1 MDESSDQEQE
11 QSGSQGGGLFDAVS
25 QKGREYLS
33 DPQNQEQIKGQVQ
46 QRFGNVPGMDQ
57 LGGLMGR
64 GGQQSDDSQAGASQ
78 ADASQGEF
86 SQADYSQADYAQAD
100 YSQSGGSEAD
110 MSAEPTDQST
120 EDDRHSG

>member
-11 QSGSQGGGLFDAVS
+11 QGGSQGGGLFDAVS

-33 DPQNQEQIKGQVQ
+33 DPQNQEQIKGQVR

-57 LGGLMGR
+57 LGGLMGG
-64 GGQQSDDSQAGASQ
+64 GGQQSEESQAGASQ
-78 ADASQGEF
+78 ADASEGEF

-120 EDDRHSG
+120 EDDRYSG